1 VDGSYEC
8 GWRNFKKWVD
18 DMRQTDEIQEGE
30 KYLTRSNVDLYF
42 QQVIALKDTIEPKTA
57 R

>member
-1 VDGSYEC
+1 VDGSYER